1 MDESLEVEERERAEQ
16 EFREIIDS
24 IPAIVWVARPDGSNA
39 YANSRFVKYSGM
51 APAQV
56 AGSGWRA
63 AIHPDDLQKHEGK
76 WRASVASGEPHES
89 EVRFLG
95 ADGKYRWHLDR
106 GLPWRDEEGRSS
118 NGTVS

>member
-63 AIHPDDLQKHEGK
+63 AIHPDDLQKHEAR
-76 WRASVASGEPHES
+76 WRASVA
-89 EVRFLG
+89 
-95 ADGKYRWHLDR
+95 
-106 GLPWRDEEGRSS
+106 RSRPRP
-118 NGTVS
+118 